1 LSSKN
6 HKESDDEEE
15 EKNGSQDFDLNVDG
29 GARGTRDT
37 SLIKKDKSRRNS

>member
-15 EKNGSQDFDLNVDG
+15 EKNGSQDFDLNVE